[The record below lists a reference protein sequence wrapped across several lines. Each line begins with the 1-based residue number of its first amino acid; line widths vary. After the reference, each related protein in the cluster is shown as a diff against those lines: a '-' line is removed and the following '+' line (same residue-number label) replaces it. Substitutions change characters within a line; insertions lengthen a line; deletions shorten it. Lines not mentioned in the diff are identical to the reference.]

1 MLTRVLFRLTTLKR
15 NTGVNKIENF
25 RLINTVNRLSDEVD
39 SLTKELYN
47 LRQQQEN
54 MLDQIQKLKNI
65 AKQNEERVDE
75 SGTEVV

>member
-1 MLTRVLFRLTTLKR
+1 MIDYKLYKTIEILELTVD
-15 NTGVNKIENF
+15 N
-25 RLINTVNRLSDEVD
+25 LSKQVH
-39 SLTKELYN
+39 N

-75 SGTEVV
+75 SGE